1 MAIKQLTVSS
11 KRLKDS
17 DRLEPKFHR
26 VFSKLDYKKSDKF
39 HTVKLGDD
47 RILKKIT
54 DGEHAGQTFVKKG
67 IRFIKNSA
75 VKDFSI
81 NINDGFFITEEKH
94 KLQNRSALKP
104 LDILFTTI
112 GHLGSAAIVSENL
125 GEANINQNVVKLE
138 INEKF
143 IDPYYLTAYLNS
155 SVTKNQIDA
164 LFTGN
169 IHKILT
175 YPKIKNIRIGIP
187 NKQFQKEIA
196 NEYQRAIDYEHQSN
210 LLLKKAEAAL
220 YKNLDIDF
228 KKIKHEKI
236 FSVKLSNFKNKL
248 WNPACSLPL
257 YVDTLREIKKT
268 TQTTSLKEIAVFK
281 KGNEVGSKNY
291 NTYLDKK
298 VDDVPFI
305 RTSDI
310 YNSEVDQFPDF
321 YISKE
326 IYEEINQ
333 DLQSGDILYT
343 NDGKIG
349 LVAMMT
355 PQDKCIIQSHIKRI
369 RLNQEAK
376 LKHKLTEEYLFLVLS
391 LKEIGG
397 FQAKK
402 NTVVQSTI
410 PTISNRIGDIEI
422 PILKPA
428 TINELTEVVKKC
440 FQLKDQKKKLISKIK
455 EKIDNYFQV

>member
-1 MAIKQLTVSS
+1 M
-11 KRLKDS
+11 
-17 DRLEPKFHR
+17 
-26 VFSKLDYKKSDKF
+26 
-39 HTVKLGDD
+39 
-47 RILKKIT
+47 
-54 DGEHAGQTFVKKG
+54 
-67 IRFIKNSA
+67 
-75 VKDFSI
+75 
-81 NINDGFFITEEKH
+81 
-94 KLQNRSALKP
+94 
-104 LDILFTTI
+104 
-112 GHLGSAAIVSENL
+112 
-125 GEANINQNVVKLE
+125 
-138 INEKF
+138 
-143 IDPYYLTAYLNS
+143 
-155 SVTKNQIDA
+155 
-164 LFTGN
+164 
-169 IHKILT
+169 
-175 YPKIKNIRIGIP
+175 
-187 NKQFQKEIA
+187 
-196 NEYQRAIDYEHQSN
+196 
-210 LLLKKAEAAL
+210 
-220 YKNLDIDF
+220 
-228 KKIKHEKI
+228 
-236 FSVKLSNFKNKL
+236 
-248 WNPACSLPL
+248 
-257 YVDTLREIKKT
+257 DTLREIKKT